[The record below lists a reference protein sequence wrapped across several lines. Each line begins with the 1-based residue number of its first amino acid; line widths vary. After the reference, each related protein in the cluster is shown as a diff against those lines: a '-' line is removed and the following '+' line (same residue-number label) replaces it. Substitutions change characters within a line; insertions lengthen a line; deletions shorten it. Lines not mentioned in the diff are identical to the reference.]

1 MKMRGITWI
10 VLGLALMVG
19 HHANAQKFAYID
31 TDYVLLHLPEYSDAQ
46 GQLNQMAVD
55 WQVEIEMKLDAVER
69 LEMAYRAERVLLTQE
84 MRGKREEE
92 IDTKRREA
100 RDLQKAKFGVEGE
113 LYQKRQELI
122 QPIQDMVFEEL
133 KDIASGSGYMVIFD
147 KSNQSNMLYTNPKYD
162 ISDRLIKK
170 LGYVP
175 GETIT
180 PEGDKGGKDGDGGKG
195 GSLQDRGRDAINGA
209 KDSAR
214 DRVNSATRGAGGT
227 VGRPGSKN

>member
-1 MKMRGITWI
+1 M
-10 VLGLALMVG
+10 LGLALVVG

-113 LYQKRQELI
+113 LFQKRQELI

-175 GETIT
+175 GETIA
-180 PEGDKGGKDGDGGKG
+180 PEGDKGGKDGDKG
-195 GSLQDRGRDAINGA
+195 GSLQNRGRDAINGA
-209 KDSAR
+209 KNSAR